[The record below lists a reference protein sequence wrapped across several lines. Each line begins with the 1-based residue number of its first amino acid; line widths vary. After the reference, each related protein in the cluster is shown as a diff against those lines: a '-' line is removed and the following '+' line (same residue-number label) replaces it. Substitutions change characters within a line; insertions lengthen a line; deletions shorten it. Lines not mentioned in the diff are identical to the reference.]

1 MTERT
6 VSVGSDLAL
15 EGSVFTRGAA
25 PVVVVK
31 QWPTAGY
38 APREPV
44 TALRTRHIPIH
55 NTWH

>member
-6 VSVGSDLAL
+6 VSVGCDLAL
-15 EGSVFTRGAA
+15 EGSVFTCGAA

-31 QWPTAGY
+31 QWPTTGY
-38 APREPV
+38 APGEPV
-44 TALRTRHIPIH
+44 TALRTHHIPVQ